1 MTSQSDQRYEEL
13 LTKLRSN
20 STEER
25 EMAADQLNVDP
36 DVDVLLHSMAYVLDS
51 ADEMIVRGASAL
63 RQAVGKHLFPSEF
76 IPRGSMTILN
86 LTSPVDSVSKVER
99 GEEVS
104 LQRPNKGTQR
114 FRVLSDSVVTPL
126 SLQQAEADYNAGR
139 DETTLTLSLRSAQ
152 AFLLSSLKTLPFLIR
167 GDRFGAQIIYESLRR
182 FVSKIEVRVDG
193 FSLFADQSQLR
204 NLFEGNE
211 FASQVTRNQGSL
223 PFDLLEFFLT
233 FPGVLRNF
241 EIKLEQ
247 VRDQIEAR
255 RESVLLEQV
264 ESIEELDLVITFTGN
279 VFEDVEINPSYFL
292 LNPIIAENMYGK
304 RSLPVSYGGM
314 RSTLDFNINLSESNS
329 EIPVDVLEVV
339 TTLAGST
346 SEAVLTP
353 DFSTKTA
360 DSEIIGRFQVVKKGP
375 TTETLD
381 KGTIRTSVSV
391 DINHLNKLT
400 NPIYARLLC
409 SNGSTVENLPPGQ
422 IFRGLNSDLGRFE
435 MTSIAKTTRYQDVP
449 LNEMD
454 LLNGLLDAYACEI
467 SLFSDT
473 ARLKKLWRFYGE
485 RTGASGGVLRSFELG
500 IVETQ
505 LNVTSIIHHRGNL
518 PCYDVR
524 IRVDDDEFDSGE
536 ELFGYLDVL
545 QMLVVRLCPINCT
558 SRFTVEKIKSAEVL
572 KWPILIAS
580 ERLSP

>member
-1 MTSQSDQRYEEL
+1 
-13 LTKLRSN
+13 
-20 STEER
+20 
-25 EMAADQLNVDP
+25 
-36 DVDVLLHSMAYVLDS
+36 
-51 ADEMIVRGASAL
+51 
-63 RQAVGKHLFPSEF
+63 
-76 IPRGSMTILN
+76 
-86 LTSPVDSVSKVER
+86 
-99 GEEVS
+99 
-104 LQRPNKGTQR
+104 
-114 FRVLSDSVVTPL
+114 
-126 SLQQAEADYNAGR
+126 
-139 DETTLTLSLRSAQ
+139 
-152 AFLLSSLKTLPFLIR
+152 
-167 GDRFGAQIIYESLRR
+167 
-182 FVSKIEVRVDG
+182 
-193 FSLFADQSQLR
+193 
-204 NLFEGNE
+204 
-211 FASQVTRNQGSL
+211 
-223 PFDLLEFFLT
+223 
-233 FPGVLRNF
+233 
-241 EIKLEQ
+241 
-247 VRDQIEAR
+247 
-255 RESVLLEQV
+255 
-264 ESIEELDLVITFTGN
+264 
-279 VFEDVEINPSYFL
+279 
-292 LNPIIAENMYGK
+292 
-304 RSLPVSYGGM
+304 
-314 RSTLDFNINLSESNS
+314 
-329 EIPVDVLEVV
+329 
-339 TTLAGST
+339 
-346 SEAVLTP
+346 LTP

-391 DINHLNKLT
+391 DINHLDKLT

-409 SNGSTVENLPPGQ
+409 SNGSTVENLPAGQ